1 MVAWHATCRENPA
14 AAALPAVAR
23 PLHRCAPMSFRPRI
37 LVATPHSAESKTVTE
52 WLFAE
57 GFEPVRLTDAGRLT
71 EELSRARL
79 DVLAVDASFAPAA
92 IEAVRPHHPQLPIV
106 VFGDADRAAEARAKS
121 CGAVYLTRPL
131 ARDLLVCTVSLA
143 ISEPRPL
150 RRSERKPTRLLVVAH
165 GVPSQII
172 DVSKEGLRLELP
184 KRGGVPPPIFD
195 VQVPML
201 GMALKQFPPCR
212 TGVVHP
218 CRRTVD
224 EAHIVRS
231 SAKRLTRVRS
241 ITLRPVI
248 VDRPLALAYLR
259 ERA

>member
-1 MVAWHATCRENPA
+1 
-14 AAALPAVAR
+14 
-23 PLHRCAPMSFRPRI
+23 MSFRPRI
-37 LVATPHSAESKTVTE
+37 VVGTPHSAESKTVTE

-57 GFEPVRLTDAGRLT
+57 GFEPVRLTDAARLT
-71 EELSRARL
+71 EELSQARL
-79 DVLAVDASFAPAA
+79 DLLAVDASFAPAA
-92 IEAVRPHHPQLPIV
+92 IETVRPHHPQLPIV
-106 VFGDADRAAEARAKS
+106 VFGDADRAAEARARA
-121 CGAVYLTRPL
+121 CGAVYLIRPL

-201 GMALKQFPPCR
+201 GMALNVRRLWSADAPALVR
-212 TGVVHP
+212 DGVWYGGELSNNS
-218 CRRTVD
+218 RRVELAWFTLVD
-224 EAHIVRS
+224 ELS
-231 SAKRLTRVRS
+231 TKRTSLDGR
-241 ITLRPVI
+241 
-248 VDRPLALAYLR
+248 
-259 ERA
+259 